1 MGDFRV
7 VDLFTRLTASRGTGL
22 LFVTHDL
29 AVLARI
35 AETVVVL
42 DAGRVVEQGRVA
54 DLLATP
60 RHPATAALVDAA
72 RATAR
77 RTP

>member
-1 MGDFRV
+1 M
-7 VDLFTRLTASRGTGL
+7 

-29 AVLARI
+29 AVLSRI
-35 AETVVVL
+35 ADTAVVL
-42 DAGRVVEQGRVA
+42 EAGRVVEQGRVA

-60 RHPATAALVDAA
+60 GHPATAALVEAA

-77 RTP
+77 RTS